1 MTMQAI
7 IYWISNT
14 PVSEVIRDE
23 SWIVPAVQA
32 IHICAIAVVVGSAMI
47 GELRLVGM
55 IAADETPATVLKRHL
70 PWMWRALVVLLLS
83 GMILVWGE
91 PERTLFNRLFW
102 LKMGLVFIG
111 FVLSM
116 LFRKPL
122 LDPEFDAQRAAR
134 AWSIKPVAWL
144 SLSIWIAVVCSGRW
158 IAYAG

>member
-1 MTMQAI
+1 MTMQAM

-47 GELRLVGM
+47 GELRLVGV
-55 IAADETPATVLKRHL
+55 IAADETPATVLKRYL
-70 PWMWRALVVLLLS
+70 PWMWRALVVLLFS
-83 GMILVWGE
+83 GLILVWGE
-91 PERTLFNRLFW
+91 PERTLFSWVFW
-102 LKMGLVFIG
+102 LKMGLVLVG

-116 LFRKPL
+116 LFRKPM
-122 LDPEFDAQRAAR
+122 LDPEFNAQTAAR

-144 SLSIWIAVVCSGRW
+144 SLTIWIAVVCSGRW

>member
-1 MTMQAI
+1 MTMQAM

-55 IAADETPATVLKRHL
+55 IATDETPAAVFKRYL
-70 PWMWRALVVLLLS
+70 PWLWRALVVLLLT

-91 PERTLFNRLFW
+91 PERTLFSWVFW
-102 LKMGLVFIG
+102 LKMGLVLIG

-122 LDPEFDAQRAAR
+122 LDPEFDAQSAAR